1 MLHNPRS
8 PDSPMSEDI
17 EEDFS
22 SPPADGRRSTQGIP
36 EVRTYGIQGVD
47 FRKGSHPG
55 TKGEIM
61 PWYLH

>member
-1 MLHNPRS
+1 
-8 PDSPMSEDI
+8 MSEDI

-55 TKGEIM
+55 PKGEIM